1 MTDKSGVDFDRRAFV
16 RPQVPPTYPASRIGG
31 VIVALAL
38 IAALAF
44 IGYRLLPTASPS
56 SVSADDAS
64 VAQLNQRLSVIEER
78 LTKLEEERGAA
89 AGVHRMQSS
98 ERSEQSG
105 ERREKVVPP
114 IQAAA
119 PARHSD
125 RAVFRVSATPWQS
138 AQSSVAQ
145 RPTAPT
151 VDPATTQR
159 LAKLQE
165 GIGELQKN
173 QTANSQAWQ
182 ATTDRLADMAGQVG
196 TDNVQILRNQD
207 ELNEL
212 VNRTEME
219 AIPFEL
225 LRGSNPT
232 PVGPVSL
239 VLKSTNPKRQ
249 SYTVC
254 VYVQPSCIQ
263 LKDRMIHEVV
273 QFVTAR
279 NSTPLEIVVTRIV
292 KDEILG
298 YLEVPRSQLA
308 H

>member
-1 MTDKSGVDFDRRAFV
+1 MTDKSGVDFDRHAFI

-31 VIVALAL
+31 LIVALAV

-44 IGYRLLPTASPS
+44 VGYRLLPEASPS

-64 VAQLNQRLSVIEER
+64 VAELNQRLSVIEER
-78 LTKLEEERGAA
+78 LAKLEEERGTTAV
-89 AGVHRMQSS
+89 VHRKQDGQRAESLDAPIQAVTPVRHS
-98 ERSEQSG
+98 GRPVFRVSTTPGESEQSSA
-105 ERREKVVPP
+105 
-114 IQAAA
+114 AAA
-119 PARHSD
+119 PAS
-125 RAVFRVSATPWQS
+125 
-138 AQSSVAQ
+138 
-145 RPTAPT
+145 PT

-159 LAKLQE
+159 IARLQQ
-165 GIGELQKN
+165 GIGDLEKN
-173 QTANSQAWQ
+173 QNANNQAWQ

-239 VLKSTNPKRQ
+239 VLKATNPKRQ

-254 VYVQPSCIQ
+254 VYVQPSCIE
-263 LKDRMIHEVV
+263 LKNRMIHEVV

-279 NSTPLEIVVTRIV
+279 NGAPLEIVVTRIV

-298 YLEVPRSQLA
+298 YLEVPRGQLA

>member
-16 RPQVPPTYPASRIGG
+16 RPQVPPTYPSSRLGG
-31 VIVALAL
+31 LIVGLAVV
-38 IAALAF
+38 AALAF
-44 IGYRLLPTASPS
+44 VGYRLLPTASPT
-56 SVSADDAS
+56 SVNADDAS
-64 VAQLNQRLSVIEER
+64 VAQLNQRLSVLEER
-78 LTKLEEERGAA
+78 LTKLEEERGTTT
-89 AGVHRMQSS
+89 GVQRRQ
-98 ERSEQSG
+98 SEQ
-105 ERREKVVPP
+105 RADNLNPP
-114 IQAAA
+114 VQPAA
-119 PARHSD
+119 PVRHSS
-125 RAVFRVSATPWQS
+125 RPVYRVSATPWQDTQAS
-138 AQSSVAQ
+138 AAA
-145 RPTAPT
+145 PATAPA

-159 LAKLQE
+159 LTKLQE
-165 GIGELQKN
+165 GIGRLEKN
-173 QTANSQAWQ
+173 QAANNQAWQ

-239 VLKSTNPKRQ
+239 VLRSTNTKKQ

-273 QFVTAR
+273 QFVTTR

-298 YLEVPRSQLA
+298 YLEVPRNQLA